1 MCYQGDVEGKRF
13 DDRIFVSDFAR
24 LCRIVHKHVFLNL
37 VESGNTVGCCHLKNG
52 YILRSDQI
60 SFICGGWL
68 RKQGKEMKMN
78 RKFWGFL
85 GEISRFVVLG
95 T

>member
-52 YILRSDQI
+52 YILRFYLEPI
-60 SFICGGWL
+60 GL
-68 RKQGKEMKMN
+68 RQNPLQDMY
-78 RKFWGFL
+78 RL
-85 GEISRFVVLG
+85 C
-95 T
+95 

>member
-52 YILRSDQI
+52 YIYCASILSPLGSDRTHYR
-60 SFICGGWL
+60 ICTASAN
-68 RKQGKEMKMN
+68 KP
-78 RKFWGFL
+78 
-85 GEISRFVVLG
+85 
-95 T
+95 